1 MSPTREQG
9 ERTRRR
15 IVEKAAPIFNTKGY
29 FGTSMS
35 DLVRETGLEK
45 GGIYGHFAGKEE
57 LAVASFEYAAGVM
70 RERFASELAGKEGAL
85 EKLFAVIDVLSGMVE
100 DPPVEGGCPIL
111 NTAVESDDTNPVLK
125 QKAKEA
131 MDGWLRL
138 VGSITKAGVR
148 SGELAPEIDPRET
161 ASVVMGALEGALMLT
176 KLCDDPEHMRRAVAH
191 LKGRLGALQR
201 DGGTAVAVA
210 KGSSGGACSAPQK
223 STRQGHGRE

>member
-1 MSPTREQG
+1 MSPTRGQG

-15 IVEKAAPIFNTKGY
+15 IVEKAAPVFNTKGY
-29 FGTSMS
+29 SGTSMS

-45 GGIYGHFAGKEE
+45 GGIYTHFAGKEE
-57 LAVASFEYAAGVM
+57 LAVASFEYAVGVM

-85 EKLFAVIDVLSGMVE
+85 ERLSAIIDVMGSMAG

-138 VGSITKAGVR
+138 VGSITKEGVA
-148 SGELAPEIDPRET
+148 SGELFPEIDPRDT
-161 ASVVMGALEGALMLT
+161 ASVVVGTLEGALMLS
-176 KLCDDPEHMRRAVAH
+176 KLCDDPGHMQKAAAH
-191 LKGRLGALQR
+191 LKARLGSLAR
-201 DGGTAVAVA
+201 PSHP
-210 KGSSGGACSAPQK
+210 GSARAS
-223 STRQGHGRE
+223 H

>member
-9 ERTRRR
+9 ERTRRK
-15 IVEKAAPIFNTKGY
+15 IVEKAAPVFNTKGY
-29 FGTSMS
+29 SGTSMS

-70 RERFASELAGKEGAL
+70 RERFASELASKNGAL
-85 EKLFAVIDVLSGMVE
+85 EKLFAVIDVLGGMVE

-148 SGELAPEIDPRET
+148 SGELSPEIDPRET
-161 ASVVMGALEGALMLT
+161 ASVVVGTLEGALMLT

-191 LKGRLGALQR
+191 LKGRLGSLAR
-201 DGGTAVAVA
+201 P
-210 KGSSGGACSAPQK
+210 SSPESAHASQHAGIRK
-223 STRQGHGRE
+223 EDAQ